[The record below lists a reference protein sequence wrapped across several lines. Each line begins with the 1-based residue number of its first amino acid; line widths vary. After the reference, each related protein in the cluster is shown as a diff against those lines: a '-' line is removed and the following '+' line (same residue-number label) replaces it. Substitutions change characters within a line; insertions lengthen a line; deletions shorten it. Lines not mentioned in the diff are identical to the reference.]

1 MYENEPLISRINRL
15 MQEIEE
21 SIDKIQS
28 ISVEL
33 DNLVKEEMNSY
44 DDGK

>member
-1 MYENEPLISRINRL
+1 MSNEPLISRINRL
-15 MQEIEE
+15 MQELEE

>member
-1 MYENEPLISRINRL
+1 MYDEPLISRINRL
-15 MQEIEE
+15 MQELEE

-28 ISVEL
+28 ISSEL
-33 DNLVKEEMNSY
+33 ANIVSDERNSY

>member
-1 MYENEPLISRINRL
+1 MKYDEPLISHINRL
-15 MQEIEE
+15 MQELEE

-33 DNLVKEEMNSY
+33 ANLVKDERNSY

>member
-15 MQEIEE
+15 MQELEE

-33 DNLVKEEMNSY
+33 DNLVKEERLSEN
-44 DDGK
+44 DWK

>member
-1 MYENEPLISRINRL
+1 MPEPLISRINML
-15 MQEIEE
+15 MQELEE

-33 DNLVKEEMNSY
+33 DNLVKEERSMSN
-44 DDGK
+44 DWK

>member
-33 DNLVKEEMNSY
+33 DNLVKEERSMSN
-44 DDGK
+44 DWK

>member
-1 MYENEPLISRINRL
+1 MYENEPLISHINRL
-15 MQEIEE
+15 MQELEE